1 MVYNTNGRT
10 IQTPGNLGITAESL
24 VRRIRKVELIAD
36 DDGFF
41 QVYLFQLPTLT
52 LADARA
58 LAAAFR
64 NRAGN
69 FLLVLTANFDR
80 LDFVLVEKYL
90 PSGEDGRG
98 IALTQIKVRPR
109 TLSVERRKPEPAQLR
124 VLRRFTWTAS
134 DPLAQYEKLLA
145 AYAVAYWSEEHFD
158 NRALFSDYFLKQRLP
173 NSEDFPEWR
182 EDPKPAYK
190 RLREIYPAA
199 QAGRGAATRESL
211 RAVLLE
217 PVLNELGFQLE
228 AGRASADPAE
238 PDYRLTSG
246 GQTLALCLA
255 YPWDRFLDG
264 KDNRRDSETAN
275 HNPGQRVV
283 SLLERAEAPW
293 VVMTNGRLWRL
304 YSPRA
309 HSRASNYYEID
320 LEEALGQ
327 AAHPSGP
334 AEGFRYFWLLFRR
347 QAFERAPWGPEAKP
361 LSLLDRLFEGSQQY
375 AAQLGESL
383 KRRVFDEIFPIL
395 AEGFVAGIREREGR
409 DGVDAGAAGRNFPG
423 CSDPALP
430 AALPALRRGARP
442 AAGPRDARIFRRQPR
457 RRQERG
463 GRRRRPAARRGRGS
477 AQAPLQR
484 RRPHA
489 LRPADRPLSRDRR
502 GRSGP

>member
-1 MVYNTNGRT
+1 MRAEHVQVLGDADGIAAFFSRLGYDTNGRT

-36 DDGFF
+36 DEGLF
-41 QVYLFQLPTLT
+41 QVYLFQLPSVTI
-52 LADARA
+52 ADARA

-69 FLLVLTANFDR
+69 FLLVLTVNFDR

-90 PSGEDGRG
+90 PSGDDGRS

-109 TLSVERRKPEPAQLR
+109 TLSVERRKPEPVQLR
-124 VLRRFTWTAS
+124 VLRRFTWTAF

-173 NSEDFPEWR
+173 NSGDFPEWA

-190 RLREIYPAA
+190 RLREIY
-199 QAGRGAATRESL
+199 QAGHSGRSAATRESL
-211 RAVLLE
+211 RVTLLE
-217 PVLNELGFQLE
+217 PFFSELGFQLE
-228 AGRASADPAE
+228 AGRNSDDPTEPE
-238 PDYRLTSG
+238 PDYRLTSN

-264 KDNRRDSETAN
+264 KDDRRDSETAS

-283 SLLERAEAPW
+283 SLLERGEAPW

-327 AAHPSGP
+327 PAHPSGP

-347 QAFERAPWGPEAKP
+347 RAFERAPQAPDAKP

-395 AEGFVAGIREREGR
+395 AEGFVASIREREGR
-409 DGVDAGAAGRNFPG
+409 VAEFTQERLDANFPRR
-423 CSDPALP
+423 SDSAVPAAVPALC
-430 AALPALRRGARP
+430 RGP
-442 AAGPRDARIFRRQPR
+442 
-457 RRQERG
+457 
-463 GRRRRPAARRGRGS
+463 
-477 AQAPLQR
+477 
-484 RRPHA
+484 
-489 LRPADRPLSRDRR
+489 
-502 GRSGP
+502 